1 MDTGSLVR
9 RSYTQTFRTAPLGIS
24 LTHAAADA
32 GATVA
37 VRAVSRAFEET
48 FDHLVEYGLRR
59 DQNVFPVSL
68 LHEQLQF
75 AAGSMLCGPAD
86 GVLLY
91 ARRLP
96 R

>member
-1 MDTGSLVR
+1 MTDLQGAMGLFLR
-9 RSYTQTFRTAPLGIS
+9 QIS
-24 LTHAAADA
+24 PIAS
-32 GATVA
+32 GA

-68 LHEQLQF
+68 LPAQLQF

>member
-1 MDTGSLVR
+1 MRCHRPPSPIASG
-9 RSYTQTFRTAPLGIS
+9 
-24 LTHAAADA
+24 
-32 GATVA
+32 A

-59 DQNVFPVSL
+59 DQNVFPISL
-68 LHEQLQF
+68 LHEQSQF
-75 AAGSMLCGPAD
+75 EEGHSMLCGPAD